1 MYAMDNLRLR
11 ESVGI
16 VINGDK
22 VEFFKSNVRE
32 GITLKLNF
40 PDILSL
46 LQRFDGKSSI
56 SSIANSY
63 GGIDIIQL
71 EQLAEFLKEN
81 FILIEQDLHYENEII
96 NDKMRL
102 VNLFEDYF
110 HSTSE
115 VIQAINKINHSK
127 VMIIG
132 LGAVGSNIAT
142 YLTKSNVG
150 NLVLVDNDIVEA
162 SNLHRQ
168 YFFEEQVS
176 KNKADSLRSSLEK
189 INPDIK
195 ISTIKRFLTNNF
207 FDEAEVPDKLDLIIN
222 CADEPNVDT
231 TSYII
236 SNYAMKHNI
245 PHIIGGGYNLHLTL
259 IGQTVIPFKSCC
271 FMCFKSALNIINK
284 KDLKNVR
291 GLYRENRK
299 LGSFAPLSSIAASLA
314 SLDAFKILIGS
325 LDTLQQ
331 TNKRIEFNMADFN
344 FQIMEIERD
353 PNCEWCAIYE
363 KN

>member
-1 MYAMDNLRLR
+1 
-11 ESVGI
+11 
-16 VINGDK
+16 
-22 VEFFKSNVRE
+22 
-32 GITLKLNF
+32 
-40 PDILSL
+40 
-46 LQRFDGKSSI
+46 
-56 SSIANSY
+56 
-63 GGIDIIQL
+63 
-71 EQLAEFLKEN
+71 
-81 FILIEQDLHYENEII
+81 
-96 NDKMRL
+96 
-102 VNLFEDYF
+102 
-110 HSTSE
+110 
-115 VIQAINKINHSK
+115 
-127 VMIIG
+127 
-132 LGAVGSNIAT
+132 
-142 YLTKSNVG
+142 
-150 NLVLVDNDIVEA
+150 
-162 SNLHRQ
+162 
-168 YFFEEQVS
+168 
-176 KNKADSLRSSLEK
+176 
-189 INPDIK
+189 
-195 ISTIKRFLTNNF
+195 
-207 FDEAEVPDKLDLIIN
+207 
-222 CADEPNVDT
+222 
-231 TSYII
+231 
-236 SNYAMKHNI
+236 MKHNI

>member
-102 VNLFEDYF
+102 VNLLEDYF
-110 HSTSE
+110 HSTE
-115 VIQAINKINHSK
+115 
-127 VMIIG
+127 
-132 LGAVGSNIAT
+132 L
-142 YLTKSNVG
+142 
-150 NLVLVDNDIVEA
+150 
-162 SNLHRQ
+162 
-168 YFFEEQVS
+168 
-176 KNKADSLRSSLEK
+176 
-189 INPDIK
+189 
-195 ISTIKRFLTNNF
+195 
-207 FDEAEVPDKLDLIIN
+207 
-222 CADEPNVDT
+222 C
-231 TSYII
+231 
-236 SNYAMKHNI
+236 
-245 PHIIGGGYNLHLTL
+245 
-259 IGQTVIPFKSCC
+259 
-271 FMCFKSALNIINK
+271 
-284 KDLKNVR
+284 
-291 GLYRENRK
+291 
-299 LGSFAPLSSIAASLA
+299 
-314 SLDAFKILIGS
+314 
-325 LDTLQQ
+325 
-331 TNKRIEFNMADFN
+331 
-344 FQIMEIERD
+344 
-353 PNCEWCAIYE
+353 
-363 KN
+363 